1 MHRRAEVAGKS
12 APSGSSSMDWTR
24 RYAILAL
31 RRRQRRE
38 RNYANNRS
46 ALGDRGVL
54 YCGGTDIA
62 PGASMGLRWWRIW
75 VPEGHEFI
83 KFNREILV
91 YPAACLPSSRMC
103 MADHLPLSQASTSRF
118 SAARRRCRSAR
129 EHSVRQCRWLVNVRL
144 APPIG

>member
-54 YCGGTDIA
+54 YRGGTDTA
-62 PGASMGLRWWRIW
+62 PGASIGLRWWRIW

-83 KFNREILV
+83 EFN
-91 YPAACLPSSRMC
+91 
-103 MADHLPLSQASTSRF
+103 
-118 SAARRRCRSAR
+118 
-129 EHSVRQCRWLVNVRL
+129 
-144 APPIG
+144 

>member
-12 APSGSSSMDWTR
+12 ALAAAALWIGRGDTR
-24 RYAILAL
+24 FWRFAGDKE
-31 RRRQRRE
+31 RE

-46 ALGDRGVL
+46 ALGDRGFL
-54 YCGGTDIA
+54 YRGGTDIA
-62 PGASMGLRWWRIW
+62 PGASIGLRWWRIW

-103 MADHLPLSQASTSRF
+103 MGDHLPLSQASNESNLAIVYIDLEPTKAGSTSR
-118 SAARRRCRSAR
+118 SATSP
-129 EHSVRQCRWLVNVRL
+129 LT
-144 APPIG
+144 

>member
-12 APSGSSSMDWTR
+12 APSGSSSM
-24 RYAILAL
+24 AL

-54 YCGGTDIA
+54 YRGGTDIA
-62 PGASMGLRWWRIW
+62 PGASIGLRWRRIW

-91 YPAACLPSSRMC
+91 YLAACLPSSPMC
-103 MADHLPLSQASTSRF
+103 MADHLPLRIAVGHSPEPSVEPISRIDI
-118 SAARRRCRSAR
+118 RSAT
-129 EHSVRQCRWLVNVRL
+129 SPLT
-144 APPIG
+144 